1 MRASIN
7 VSYYE
12 VAVIVTDI
20 VDNQHDTK
28 VDQTIGDVAAS
39 HNTHI
44 ESLDK
49 WTLTI
54 KFMAMG

>member
-1 MRASIN
+1 MSVIN
-7 VSYYE
+7 E
-12 VAVIVTDI
+12 VAVIVTNI
-20 VDNQHDTK
+20 VDDQHNAK
-28 VDQTIGDVAAS
+28 VDQTMGDVAAS

-49 WTLTI
+49 CALRI